1 MTFMKKTVLIA
12 LLTGSM
18 AIFGSCSDKKDQQL
32 KEAQEMN
39 NATREQLATAVA
51 DRDQLLQLM
60 NDISDDMQ
68 KIKQI
73 EGVMANPEVNETPDR
88 QAQLRS
94 DFAALQQTLQERRE
108 RLAELE
114 KKLNDSNVNTS
125 GLKKTIQTLR
135 QQIDSQAAE
144 ITSLRAS
151 LGEAKERIGKLD
163 AAVDSLNTTVTEVT
177 AARDE
182 AQEENATLTNELN
195 LCYYAIGSNGE
206 LKDHKILEGGFLRK
220 TKIMK
225 GDFDQSFFTAADKR
239 TLTTIDLNSK
249 KAEVMTNQPADSYVI
264 EDRGGRKVLRITDP
278 AKFWS
283 LSNYLVVKID

>member
-1 MTFMKKTVLIA
+1 MIKKNLLIGVLA
-12 LLTGSM
+12 ASM
-18 AIFGSCSDKKDQQL
+18 GILGSCSDKKDQQL
-32 KEAQEMN
+32 KEAQELN

-73 EGVMANPEVNETPDR
+73 EGVMANPGVQETPDR
-88 QAQLRS
+88 QAQLRN
-94 DFAALQQTLQERRE
+94 DFQALQQTLQERRD

-114 KKLNDSNVNTS
+114 KKLNDSNITS
-125 GLKKTIQTLR
+125 SNLKKTIQTLR
-135 QQIDSQAAE
+135 QQIDDQAAE
-144 ITSLRAS
+144 IAQLRTS
-151 LGEAKERIGKLD
+151 LGEAKARIGQLD
-163 AAVDSLNTTVTEVT
+163 AEVDSLNVTVSEVT

-182 AQEENATLTNELN
+182 AREANTNLTNELN

-225 GDFDQSFFTAADKR
+225 GDFDQNFFTAADKR

-264 EDRGGRKVLRITDP
+264 EERAGRKVLRITDP

>member
-1 MTFMKKTVLIA
+1 MKKTLFIA
-12 LLTGSM
+12 ILAAAVATL
-18 AIFGSCSDKKDQQL
+18 GSCSDKKEQQL
-32 KEAQEMN
+32 KEAQELN

-73 EGVMANPEVNETPDR
+73 EGVMSNPEVAETPDR
-88 QAQLRS
+88 QAQLRK
-94 DFAALQQTLQERRE
+94 DFTALQQTLQDRRE

-114 KKLNDSNVNTS
+114 KKLNDSNITS
-125 GLKKTIQTLR
+125 SNLKKTIQTLR
-135 QQIDSQAAE
+135 QQIDDQANE
-144 ITSLRAS
+144 ISTLRAS
-151 LGEAKERIGKLD
+151 LGQARERIGQLD

-177 AARDE
+177 AARDQ
-182 AQEENATLTNELN
+182 AQEENTNLTNELN
-195 LCYYAIGSNGE
+195 LCYYAIGSAGE
-206 LKDHKILEGGFLRK
+206 LKDHKILQGGFLRK

-225 GDFDQSFFTAADKR
+225 GEFDQSFFTAADKR

-249 KAEVMTNQPADSYVI
+249 KAEVMTNQPADSYTI
-264 EDRGGRKVLRITDP
+264 EERGGRKVLRITDP

-283 LSNYLVVKID
+283 LTNYLVVKID

>member
-1 MTFMKKTVLIA
+1 MKKSA
-12 LLTGSM
+12 LLLLLAASLTLGTG
-18 AIFGSCSDKKDQQL
+18 CTDKKAQQL
-32 KEAQEMN
+32 KEAQELN

-73 EGVMANPEVNETPDR
+73 EGVMSTSGVSETPDR
-88 QAQLRS
+88 QAQLRN
-94 DFAALQQTLQERRE
+94 DFAALKQTLEERRA

-114 KKLNDSNVNTS
+114 KRLNDSSINSAN
-125 GLKKTIQTLR
+125 LKKTIASLR
-135 QQIDSQAAE
+135 AQIDSQAEE
-144 ITSLRAS
+144 IATLRAS
-151 LGEAKERIGKLD
+151 LGEAKERIGQLD

-182 AQEENATLTNELN
+182 ARQESTDLANELN

-225 GDFDQSFFTAADKR
+225 GDFDQNFFTAADKR
-239 TLTTIDLNSK
+239 TLTTIDLNSR
-249 KAEVMTNQPADSYVI
+249 KAEVMTNQPADSYTI
-264 EDRGGRKVLRITDP
+264 EERNGRKVLRITDP

-283 LSNYLVVKID
+283 LTNYLVVKID